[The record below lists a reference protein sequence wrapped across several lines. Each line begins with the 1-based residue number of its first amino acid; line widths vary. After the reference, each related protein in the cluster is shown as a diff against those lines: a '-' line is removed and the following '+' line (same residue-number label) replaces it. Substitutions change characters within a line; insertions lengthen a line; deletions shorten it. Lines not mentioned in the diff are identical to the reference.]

1 MAPVALILALSV
13 ALQPTPAVEDFDKDG
28 IADLDDDCPT
38 DPGVKEG
45 KGCPRG
51 MKQPEPAAGTPPPQ
65 IEVKSDRLEVKETV
79 EFRSGSASVDPK
91 SFALLKSVAGAIAT
105 LPANKRITVAG
116 HTDDRG
122 NKKKNEA
129 LSEQRAR
136 AVIAHLIRAGIAQDR
151 LSAEGHGPNRPI
163 ADNKTDDGRKKNR
176 RVEFLISD
184 AP

>member
-13 ALQPTPAVEDFDKDG
+13 ALQPGPAAEDFDKDG
-28 IADLDDDCPT
+28 VPDLEDDCPT

-51 MKQPEPAAGTPPPQ
+51 TKVPEPPATPAQ
-65 IEVKSDRLEVKETV
+65 IEVKSDRLDVKETV

-91 SFALLKSVAGAIAT
+91 SFALLKSVAEAILT
-105 LPANKRITVAG
+105 LPANKKITVAG

-129 LSEQRAR
+129 LSEQRAK
-136 AVIAHLIRAGIAQDR
+136 AVIAHLIRAGVAKDR

-163 ADNKTDDGRKKNR
+163 ADNKTDAGRKKNR